1 MVGSIDPRRE
11 ALRAIQWP
19 CETAALF
26 GPLAAETIL
35 ASGLIAAPTGR
46 THGSKRSDPKF
57 RTQTSQAGGRPH
69 MDCFAAGAARNDET
83 EAAGESAIWASGMT
97 VDQNGRIVG
106 LADGI
111 VW

>member
-1 MVGSIDPRRE
+1 
-11 ALRAIQWP
+11 
-19 CETAALF
+19 
-26 GPLAAETIL
+26 
-35 ASGLIAAPTGR
+35 
-46 THGSKRSDPKF
+46 
-57 RTQTSQAGGRPH
+57 